1 MSAAKVI
8 RMALPPRQFEQ
19 PTTRREFDELILT
32 AGFKLVCIDF
42 TASWCGPCKKI
53 GPVFEALAAEA
64 GDRALFAKV
73 DVDDGDEIA
82 EVAGIRSM
90 PTFQFYKL
98 GEKVA
103 EVQGADEAALRTQL
117 SELLPATAQTKSK
130 KHTCEESVSCEAT
143 SADANRTAKKRKRE
157 PHVHSD
163 EEGNKVKRERKKEKK
178 SKHKK
183 DKKVKRKHKKEK
195 KSKHR

>member
-1 MSAAKVI
+1 
-8 RMALPPRQFEQ
+8 MALPQRQFEQ
-19 PTTRREFDELILT
+19 PTTRREFDELVLT

-53 GPVFEALAAEA
+53 LPVFEALAAEA
-64 GDRALFAKV
+64 GDSAIFAKV

-103 EVQGADEAALRTQL
+103 EVQGADEAALRAQL

-130 KHTCEESVSCEAT
+130 KRMCEELLSREAT
-143 SADANRTAKKRKRE
+143 SADANKTAKKTKTE
-157 PHVHSD
+157 VHVHSD
-163 EEGNKVKRERKKEKK
+163 EQGKKVKKEHKKEKK
-178 SKHKK
+178 K
-183 DKKVKRKHKKEK
+183 KHKKEK
-195 KSKHR
+195 KNKHR

>member
-1 MSAAKVI
+1 
-8 RMALPPRQFEQ
+8 MALPAQFKQ
-19 PTTRREFDELILT
+19 PTTRREFDELVLS

-42 TASWCGPCKKI
+42 TASWCGPCKRI

-64 GDRALFAKV
+64 GDRAIFAKV

-103 EVQGADEAALRTQL
+103 EVQGADEAALRAQL
-117 SELLPATAQTKSK
+117 SELLPTAQTNNK
-130 KHTCEESVSCEAT
+130 KRTCEESAACEGA
-143 SADANRTAKKRKRE
+143 SADASSVTKKLKVEGRVQR
-157 PHVHSD
+157 D
-163 EEGNKVKRERKKEKK
+163 EEGKKGKK

-183 DKKVKRKHKKEK
+183 EKKAKHKKEK
-195 KSKHR
+195 KAKHKKEKEKKSNHSRKSVER